1 MDMLMNENIINQLV
15 KIYYTEEYWQKN
27 LMSKE
32 EAYRYHE
39 KRYCDGNIIC
49 YIENE
54 KVLGY
59 YEAWRVNFE
68 QWGRMVC
75 HELIG
80 FNEDVISGNICVVN
94 NVWIDKDYR
103 RGKVFKT
110 LMRDFYKRH
119 HNCDYYV
126 GHALRK
132 KTQPIKVFKK
142 EDLKSNLFI
151 KGE

>member
-1 MDMLMNENIINQLV
+1 MNIEQQLTE
-15 KIYYTEEYWQKN
+15 IYYKEEWWQKN
-27 LMSKE
+27 LMPEE
-32 EAYRYHE
+32 EALKYHT
-39 KRYCDGNIIC
+39 KRFNDGNIVC
-49 YIENE
+49 YIENG
-54 KVLGY
+54 KILGY
-59 YEAWRVNFE
+59 YEAWCVNFE

-75 HELIG
+75 GELVG
-80 FNEDVISGNICVVN
+80 FNEDVCSGKICVVN
-94 NVWIDKDYR
+94 NVWIHKDHR
-103 RGKVFKT
+103 RGKVFKA

-142 EDLKSNLFI
+142 ENLKSSIFI